1 MRLSISAISWPE
13 KVILLIIPSLVVG
26 VFLLVGHSSGVSPYA
41 TLDRQRHELFRR
53 EGCFFCHSM
62 EGREPTAGVSPLLGL
77 IRSGPDLLFEAG
89 LRTDDWHL
97 AHLINPKAIN
107 PRSSMPSYAH
117 LSDQEV
123 KALIAFLQEVRGQAF
138 PTPTPTQETVIPEVP
153 RTLEAYQAGRR
164 IYRENCV
171 GCHGREGNGS
181 GSVGHLLVPEPRDF
195 TNALWMSKQTD
206 FYLFTVITD
215 GKPETAMPAYREL
228 LSARERSLVLQFI
241 RYYAHPSRRQAM
253 EEGLP
258 SGVPS
263 GF

>member
-1 MRLSISAISWPE
+1 MRLSVSAISWPE
-13 KVILLIIPSLVVG
+13 KAILLIIPSLVVG
-26 VFLLVGHSSGVSPYA
+26 VFLLVGQSFRASPYA
-41 TLDRQRHELFRR
+41 TLGQQGHEVFRR

-62 EGREPTAGVSPLLGL
+62 EGRELTAEVSPLLGL
-77 IRSGPDLLFEAG
+77 VRSGPDLLFEAG
-89 LRTDDWHL
+89 LHTDDWHL
-97 AHLINPKAIN
+97 AHLLNPKAIN
-107 PRSSMPSYAH
+107 PRSAMPSYAH
-117 LSDQEV
+117 LSDQEM
-123 KALIAFLQEVRGQAF
+123 KALIAFLQEVRGQPS
-138 PTPTPTQETVIPEVP
+138 PTPAPTREAFIPEVP

-164 IYRENCV
+164 IYQENCG
-171 GCHGREGNGS
+171 GCHGSEGNGS

-206 FYLFTVITD
+206 LYLFTVITD
-215 GKPETAMPAYREL
+215 GKSETAMPGYREL
-228 LSARERSLVLQFI
+228 LSAQERSLVLQFI